1 MGLGLETV
9 RRASNATSH
18 MGPFPETVQ
27 PVTALSAAISA
38 DRLPAYFGP
47 GFYAHGW
54 LSRNAMPGYPF
65 GRRIRPMDTSFWDFV
80 TRFILPPVLGG
91 AGGFL
96 TIFAN
101 WGIDKRKHRLQ
112 RRRELIT
119 GWRLELIPMVA
130 SSQDSPE
137 IWAGPKQAKVLSSPF
152 YASLRPHLSQGA
164 VKKIEDPTM
173 GLVLNRGGASP
184 SNATGPIDFP
194 SRFSLM
200 RLRGS
205 NVSGNWSNSS
215 QSQARSMHHRRPR
228 RAVAYV

>member
-1 MGLGLETV
+1 
-9 RRASNATSH
+9 
-18 MGPFPETVQ
+18 
-27 PVTALSAAISA
+27 
-38 DRLPAYFGP
+38 
-47 GFYAHGW
+47 
-54 LSRNAMPGYPF
+54 
-65 GRRIRPMDTSFWDFV
+65 MDTSFWDFV

-173 GLVLNRGGASP
+173 GLVLNRGGVPP
-184 SNATGPIDFP
+184 SESYLAYRFPLKIFIDEI
-194 SRFSLM
+194 
-200 RLRGS
+200 
-205 NVSGNWSNSS
+205 
-215 QSQARSMHHRRPR
+215 ARIEREWNL
-228 RAVAYV
+228 V